1 MSCLDV
7 MYHQSY
13 GAHHYLPATSAAA
26 AAAAYKAAYYHH
38 QQQQQQQQQKKFSAY
53 SRMQD
58 SEEFPTHC
66 GQNKQP
72 GALKPRPEPEPPREE
87 EQNGEEERCKETQP
101 AEAEYLSARCVVFTY
116 FRGDIGDVVDE
127 HFSRALS
134 QPSAFSNDA
143 KTGRLHSGGPWKGNS
158 HSEGQCGSLP
168 PSLWGTSYPSQ
179 TSPCVPSS
187 HPDFPHAAAFH
198 PADTGIW
205 SSHSLAQTGLPPPSA
220 LTDSWHY
227 GLGAQGGA
235 GYPHVHEMYPHMHPR
250 HPHPHSHAHH
260 VLHHAHSPAL
270 DPRFSP
276 LLLPGVRASCS
287 PTSCT
292 DGIKTELEASSIPTP
307 SWPASFH
314 GSADIYHDTALEQDK
329 AKASVWF

>member
-1 MSCLDV
+1 

-26 AAAAYKAAYYHH
+26 AAAAYKAAYYH
-38 QQQQQQQQQKKFSAY
+38 QQQQKKGLY

-58 SEEFPTHC
+58 SEEFSSHS

-72 GALKPRPEPEPPREE
+72 ATLKPRSDSELPREE
-87 EQNGEEERCKETQP
+87 EPNAEEEERCKETQP
-101 AEAEYLSARCVVFTY
+101 AETEYLSSRCVVFTY

-127 HFSRALS
+127 HFTRALS
-134 QPSAFSNDA
+134 QPSTFTNDA
-143 KTGRLHSGGPWKGNS
+143 KTSRLHSGGAWKDGGS
-158 HSEGQCGSLP
+158 HSESQCGSISS
-168 PSLWGTSYPSQ
+168 SLWGSGYPSQ
-179 TSPCVPSS
+179 TSPCIPSS
-187 HPDFPHAAAFH
+187 HPEFPHTAPFH
-198 PADTGIW
+198 PADTSIW
-205 SSHSLAQTGLPPPSA
+205 SSHNLTQTGLPPHSA

-227 GLGAQGGA
+227 GLRAQSGA
-235 GYPHVHEMYPHMHPR
+235 GYAHVHEMYPHMHPR

-260 VLHHAHSPAL
+260 MLHHAHSPAL

-292 DGIKTELEASSIPTP
+292 DGIKTELELSSIPTP
-307 SWPASFH
+307 TWPASFH
-314 GSADIYHDTALEQDK
+314 GSVDIYDTALEQEK